1 MLSALAVYFTI
12 IAVFFVLYFL
22 IPRKQCWITF
32 VLLVVA
38 LAALAYYCV
47 PNDTDDLLRYFK
59 IINQMRDGG
68 WDRLQAML
76 ENNEYDF
83 GALPVAGYYFYSISL
98 LPDNHFLS
106 FFTILIAYGCLLS
119 VIYKAAKRYNVDKF
133 YLAIALFFFLST
145 FWFYDLYSGTR
156 NGLAFSILVA
166 CIYQHFVEKKRI
178 LLCLA
183 GYLIAAGLHSTGIV
197 IIVLVA
203 FAWLSYKTASKFV
216 NALMI
221 FIIAVGS
228 IAITVLSN
236 LTDNEFVQNI
246 VGKSDKV
253 TATFS
258 VSTQTNFLV
267 NVATYVVSILIFAY
281 CYVYIKKYIED
292 KGDLRYFRFVEI
304 LMYFML
310 GAIISNLLF
319 HRVARW
325 ILPVVIAC
333 VYMVGMQMQKDR
345 IDKGLID
352 TSYDSDTPH
361 AEKIRAMNKGVT
373 TFFIFAY
380 STVHFWYDFTGSSLI
395 WLHF

>member
-1 MLSALAVYFTI
+1 MSALMVYFLI
-12 IAVFFVLYFL
+12 LMSFFALYFL
-22 IPRKQCWITF
+22 IPRKQAWIPF
-32 VLLVVA
+32 ALVVIS
-38 LAALAYYCV
+38 LAVLAFYV
-47 PNDTDDLLRYFK
+47 EPNETDDLGRYFR
-59 IINQMRDGG
+59 IIDQMRDGG
-68 WDRLQAML
+68 WDRFQRML
-76 ENNEYDF
+76 SNNEFDF
-83 GALPVAGYYFYSISL
+83 GALPVAGYYFYFISL
-98 LPDNHFLS
+98 LPDNHFLP

-156 NGLAFSILVA
+156 NGLAFSIIVA
-166 CIYQHFVEKKRI
+166 CIYNHFVEKKHV
-178 LLCLA
+178 LLCFI

-216 NALMI
+216 NVLMI
-221 FIIAVGS
+221 FIIAAGS
-228 IAITVLSN
+228 VAITVLSN

-246 VGKSDKV
+246 AGKTEQV
-253 TATFS
+253 TNTLS

-267 NVATYVVSILIFAY
+267 NVATYAVSILIFAY
-281 CYVYIKKYIED
+281 CYVYIKKYVED
-292 KGDLRYFRFVEI
+292 KGDLRFFRFAEI

-325 ILPVVIAC
+325 ILPAVIAC
-333 VYMVGMQMQKDR
+333 VYMVGMQIQKDR

-380 STVHFWYDFTGSSLI
+380 SLVHFWYDFTGSSLI